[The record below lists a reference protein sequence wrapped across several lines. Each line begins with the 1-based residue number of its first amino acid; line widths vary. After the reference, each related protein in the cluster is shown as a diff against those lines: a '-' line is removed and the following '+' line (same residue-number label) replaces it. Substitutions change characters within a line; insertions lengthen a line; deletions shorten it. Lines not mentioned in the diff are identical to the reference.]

1 MMPYSRSKTSCQRL
15 ALFVLAAAMLAG
27 CERRSAEPMAPPPPE
42 VTVVQAQAG
51 PVPLELMYSGRAV
64 GSREVEVRARVSGIL
79 LERSYEEGS
88 AVRQG
93 EVLFRID
100 PEPFRVSVAQA
111 RAELEVERARLAEA
125 RRDRDRVRTLIDRQL
140 VSQRQWD
147 EAVSRYEVASA
158 SVAAADARLRAA
170 ELDLSYTEVRAPIS
184 GLTSRE
190 ARSEGSLVTAGEDS
204 SLLTRIVQSDPIY
217 AEFAVPESE
226 AALLRARLAAGGEVP
241 VHLAGEG
248 AAEGVGAA
256 RLTFVDNA
264 VGMGSGTVRARA
276 VMANPDGRFVPGQFL
291 RIRVEGITLPGGVS
305 VPERA
310 VMSGPQ
316 GRFVWVLDGQDVAAM
331 RPVQI
336 AAVVSD
342 RAVLSGGLEPG
353 ERVVV
358 EGVLKVRPGAPVA
371 IAPADP
377 AVPGDAPAPAEA
389 TQDAG

>member
-1 MMPYSRSKTSCQRL
+1 MRDSRYRTVSQWL
-15 ALFVLAAAMLAG
+15 AFFALAAVMLAG
-27 CERRSAEPMAPPPPE
+27 CERRSDEPMAPPPPE
-42 VTVVQAQAG
+42 VTVEQAQAG
-51 PVPLELMYSGRAV
+51 PVPLDLMYSGRAV

-100 PEPFRVSVAQA
+100 PEPFRVRVAQA
-111 RAELEVERARLAEA
+111 RAGLEVERARLAEA

-147 EAVSRYEVASA
+147 EAVSRYEVAVA
-158 SVAAADARLRAA
+158 SMAAAEARLRAA
-170 ELDLSYTEVRAPIS
+170 ELDLGYTEVRAPIS

-190 ARSEGSLVTAGEDS
+190 ARSEGSLVTAGEES

-248 AAEGVGAA
+248 AAESAGAA

-264 VGMGSGTVRARA
+264 VGLGSGTVRARA

-310 VMSGPQ
+310 VMSGAQ
-316 GRFVWVLDGQDVAAM
+316 GRFVWVLDEQDVAAM

-336 AAVVSD
+336 SAVVSD

-371 IAPADP
+371 IAPAGP
-377 AVPGDAPAPAEA
+377 ADAPPPAEA
-389 TQDAG
+389 TRDAG

>member
-1 MMPYSRSKTSCQRL
+1 
-15 ALFVLAAAMLAG
+15 
-27 CERRSAEPMAPPPPE
+27 MAPPPPE
-42 VTVVQAQAG
+42 VTVAQAQAG

-88 AVRQG
+88 AVREG

-100 PEPFRVSVAQA
+100 AEPFRVRVAQA

-125 RRDRDRVRTLIDRQL
+125 RRDRDRVRALIDRQL
-140 VSQRQWD
+140 VSQRQLD
-147 EAVSRYEVASA
+147 EAVSRYEVAVA
-158 SVAAADARLRAA
+158 SVAAAEARLRAE
-170 ELDLSYTEVRAPIS
+170 ELDLGYTEVRAPIS

-226 AALLRARLAAGGEVP
+226 ATLLRARLAAGGEVP
-241 VHLAGEG
+241 VHLEGEG
-248 AAEGVGAA
+248 AAHSAGVG

-264 VGMGSGTVRARA
+264 VGVGSGTVRARA

-305 VPERA
+305 VPERS

-336 AAVVSD
+336 TAVVSD
-342 RAVLSGGLEPG
+342 RAVLSGGIEPG

-358 EGVLKVRPGAPVA
+358 EGVLKVRPGAPVT
-371 IAPADP
+371 IAPAGADGP
-377 AVPGDAPAPAEA
+377 PTPAEA

>member
-1 MMPYSRSKTSCQRL
+1 MRYSRSRTVCQRL
-15 ALFVLAAAMLAG
+15 ALFALTAVMLAG
-27 CERRSAEPMAPPPPE
+27 CEPRSEEPMAPPPPE
-42 VTVVQAQAG
+42 VTAVQAQAG

-100 PEPFRVSVAQA
+100 PEPFRVQVAQA

-147 EAVSRYEVASA
+147 EAVSRYEVAVA
-158 SVAAADARLRAA
+158 SVAAAEAGVRAA
-170 ELDLSYTEVRAPIS
+170 ELDLGYTEVRAPIS

-190 ARSEGSLVTAGEDS
+190 ARSEGSLVTAGEES

-226 AALLRARLAAGGEVP
+226 AALLRGRLAEGGEVP

-248 AAEGVGAA
+248 ATASAGVA

-264 VGMGSGTVRARA
+264 VGLGSGTVRARA
-276 VMANPDGRFVPGQFL
+276 VMANADGRFVPGQFL

-310 VMSGPQ
+310 VMSGPE
-316 GRFVWVLDGQDVAAM
+316 GRFVWVLDEQNIATM

-336 AAVVSD
+336 AAVASD

-371 IAPADP
+371 IAPAGS
-377 AVPGDAPAPAEA
+377 AGTAPPAEA

>member
-1 MMPYSRSKTSCQRL
+1 MRYCRFRTVSQWL
-15 ALFVLAAAMLAG
+15 AFFALPAVMLAG
-27 CERRSAEPMAPPPPE
+27 CERRSDEPMAPPPPE
-42 VTVVQAQAG
+42 VTAERAQAG
-51 PVPLELMYSGRAV
+51 PVPLALMYSGRAV

-100 PEPFRVSVAQA
+100 PEPFRVRVAQA

-125 RRDRDRVRTLIDRQL
+125 RRDRDRVRTLVDRQL

-147 EAVSRYEVASA
+147 EAVSRYEVAVA
-158 SVAAADARLRAA
+158 SMAAAEARVRAA
-170 ELDLSYTEVRAPIS
+170 ELDLGYTEVRAPIS

-190 ARSEGSLVTAGEDS
+190 ARSEGSLVTAGEES

-226 AALLRARLAAGGEVP
+226 AALLRARLAAGAEVP
-241 VHLAGEG
+241 VRLAGEG
-248 AAEGVGAA
+248 AAEGAGVA

-264 VGMGSGTVRARA
+264 VGLGSGTVRARA

-310 VMSGPQ
+310 VMSGAQ
-316 GRFVWVLDGQDVAAM
+316 GRFVWVLDEQDVAAM

-358 EGVLKVRPGAPVA
+358 EGVLKVRPGAPVR
-371 IAPADP
+371 IAPAGP
-377 AVPGDAPAPAEA
+377 AASRDAPPPAEA

>member
-1 MMPYSRSKTSCQRL
+1 MMPYPRSRTSWQKL
-15 ALFVLAAAMLAG
+15 ALFILAAASLAG
-27 CERRSAEPMAPPPPE
+27 CEPRSTEPMAPPPPE
-42 VTVVQAQAG
+42 VTVAEAQAG
-51 PVPLELMYSGRAV
+51 PVALELMYSGRAV

-79 LERSYEEGS
+79 LERSYEEGR

-158 SVAAADARLRAA
+158 SVAAAEARLRAA

-226 AALLRARLAAGGEVP
+226 AALLRVRLAAGGEVP
-241 VHLAGEG
+241 VQLAGEG
-248 AAEGVGAA
+248 DAESAGAA

-264 VGMGSGTVRARA
+264 VGAGSGTVRARA
-276 VMANPDGRFVPGQFL
+276 VMANPEGRFVPGQFL
-291 RIRVEGITLPGGVS
+291 RIRVQGITLPGGVS

-316 GRFVWVLDGQDVAAM
+316 GRFVWVLDEQDVAAM
-331 RPVQI
+331 RPVQME
-336 AAVVSD
+336 AVVSD

-358 EGVLKVRPGAPVA
+358 EGVLKVRPGAPVV

-377 AVPGDAPAPAEA
+377 AGPHDSKAPEA
-389 TQDAG
+389 AAQDAG